1 MSGPEITH
9 VALTKNI
16 PWDNKVALNSNAF
29 ELGELAARESVQ
41 ILFQLKV
48 PSAYSESGPFHQD
61 LIIDLVC

>member
-1 MSGPEITH
+1 M
-9 VALTKNI
+9 
-16 PWDNKVALNSNAF
+16 ALNSNAF